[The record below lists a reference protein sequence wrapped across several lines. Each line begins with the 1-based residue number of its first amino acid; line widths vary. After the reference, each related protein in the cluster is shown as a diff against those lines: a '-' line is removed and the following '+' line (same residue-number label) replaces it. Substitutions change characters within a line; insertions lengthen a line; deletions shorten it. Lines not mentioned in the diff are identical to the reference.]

1 MWQNTEKKRKI
12 PQQARSRAMVDDI
25 LDAAVRVL
33 IEEGLDRTSTT
44 RIADR
49 AGISAG
55 SLYQYFANR
64 DAIFDALALRQFDK
78 LSDLLA
84 AHGSAGTSDG
94 LEGALGRM
102 VDAVFEAHDGH
113 LAVTVV
119 FAGGLSRSGMTDPA
133 ARRTARLIVHARELL
148 DRHAG
153 DLHEGFDRAQA
164 AFSIGCLVEGFVR
177 ASSLPRAA
185 HNRPARMASEITAML
200 RGYLAASRR

>member
-1 MWQNTEKKRKI
+1 
-12 PQQARSRAMVDDI
+12 MVDDI
-25 LDAAVRVL
+25 LDAAARVL
-33 IEEGLDRTSTT
+33 TEEGLDRASTT

-64 DAIFDALALRQFDK
+64 DAIFDALDARQFDQ

-84 AHGSAGTSDG
+84 AQGSAGSSDG

-102 VDAVFEAHDGH
+102 VDAVFEAHDGYR
-113 LAVTVV
+113 AVTVV
-119 FAGGLSRSGMTDPA
+119 FAGGLSHAGITDPA
-133 ARRTARLIVHARELL
+133 ARCSAQLVVYIRELL
-148 DRHAG
+148 DRHAA
-153 DLHEGFDRAQA
+153 DFHEGFDSAQA

-185 HNRPARMASEITAML
+185 HNRPARMASEIKAML